1 MKPWLELG
9 SLGFPSSLPTLCL
22 LNDGEEAI
30 SQRDMKGKRC
40 ALSFLLDVR
49 AVPKHP
55 SPLLEVISAQ
65 NSHPFIYLC

>member
-1 MKPWLELG
+1 
-9 SLGFPSSLPTLCL
+9 
-22 LNDGEEAI
+22 
-30 SQRDMKGKRC
+30 MKGKRC

-55 SPLLEVISAQ
+55 SPLLEVISAR